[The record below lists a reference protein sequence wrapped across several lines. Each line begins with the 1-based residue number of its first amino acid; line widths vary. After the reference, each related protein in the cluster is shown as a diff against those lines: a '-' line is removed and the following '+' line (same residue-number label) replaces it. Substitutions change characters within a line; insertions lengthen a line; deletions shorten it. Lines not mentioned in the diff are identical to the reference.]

1 MPMKSPTARDPAA
14 LSRRSL
20 LRTSAASAASLVAIP
35 VIAQTAQPAPSGS
48 VSAGSEHWAIKEA
61 GTDRVRLYLWRKPAV
76 ASKGSAVKGTL
87 IFVHGSSMASTP
99 SFDLQV
105 PGQPEYSIMDWF
117 AARGYDTWCVDMEGY
132 GKSDKKRA
140 INSDISTGADDIAAA
155 AQYIRGL
162 TGASKFLLYGISSGS
177 LRVAL
182 FAQRHPELTQRIVL
196 DAFVWTGAGSRTLEQ
211 RRKRLA
217 EYEASNRRKISRETV
232 HGIFTR
238 DHADTA
244 DMAVVDVFADA
255 VLALD
260 DSVPTGTYVDM
271 SKNLPLVDPLRI
283 TAPTLI
289 LRGQYDGIAA
299 FEDITS
305 FFIKLPNPDKQLVV
319 MAGIAHSSLHEK
331 NHLMVNHAMQAFFT
345 QPTPVYRG

>member
-1 MPMKSPTARDPAA
+1 MPSKNPKPQDPIT

-20 LRTSAASAASLVAIP
+20 LRTGAASAASMVPLSGM
-35 VIAQTAQPAPSGS
+35 AQAVRAPSSDAPKGT
-48 VSAGSEHWAIKEA
+48 EHWAVKEV
-61 GTDRVRLYLWRKPAV
+61 GSDRVRLYLWRKSAV
-76 ASKGSAVKGTL
+76 ATSGSAVKGTI

-105 PGQPEYSIMDWF
+105 PGQPEYSVMDWF

-155 AQYIRGL
+155 ARYIKGL
-162 TGASKFLLYGISSGS
+162 TGTDRFLLYGISSGS

-182 FAQRHPELTQRIVL
+182 FAQRHPELVERIVL
-196 DAFVWTGAGSRTLEQ
+196 DAFVWTGEGSRTLEQ

-217 EYEASNRRKISRETV
+217 EYEASHRRKISRQTV
-232 HGIFTR
+232 HSIFTR
-238 DHADTA
+238 DHPDTA
-244 DMAVVDVFADA
+244 DMAVVDVFANA

-271 SKNLPLVDPLRI
+271 SKNLPIVDPLRI
-283 TAPTLI
+283 AAPTLI

-299 FEDITS
+299 FEDISS
-305 FFIKLPNPDKQLVV
+305 FFMKLPNSDKQLVV

-331 NHLMVNHAMQAFFT
+331 NHMLVNHAMHAFFN
-345 QPTPVYRG
+345 QPALVYRG

>member
-1 MPMKSPTARDPAA
+1 MSIELETQTDAGA
-14 LSRRSL
+14 LSRRTL
-20 LRTSAASAASLVAIP
+20 LRSGAAGAASLIP
-35 VIAQTAQPAPSGS
+35 LSAMAQGSKPAASSATAGA
-48 VSAGSEHWAIKEA
+48 EHWATKEA
-61 GTDRVRLYLWRKPAV
+61 GADRVRLYLWRKPPVTAPGV
-76 ASKGSAVKGTL
+76 AARGTL

-117 AARGYDTWCVDMEGY
+117 AGRGYDTWCIDMEGY
-132 GKSDKKRA
+132 GKSDKTRPV
-140 INSDISTGADDIAAA
+140 NSDISNGSDDIAAA
-155 AQYIRGL
+155 AKYIQKL
-162 TGASKFLLYGISSGS
+162 TGTSKFLLYGISSGA

-182 FAQRHPELTQRIVL
+182 FAQRNPELVERVVL
-196 DAFVWTGAGSRTLEQ
+196 DAFVWTGQGSRTLEQ

-217 EYEASNRRKISRETV
+217 DYEASNRRKIDRNTV
-232 HGIFTR
+232 RGIFTR
-238 DHADTA
+238 DHPDTA

-260 DSVPTGTYVDM
+260 NSVPTGTYVDM

-289 LRGQYDGIAA
+289 LRGQYDGIAT
-299 FEDITS
+299 FEDIAN
-305 FFIKLPNPDKQLVV
+305 FFIKLPNSDKQLVV

-331 NHLMVNHAMQAFFT
+331 NHLAVNHAMHAFFS
-345 QPTPVYRG
+345 QPAPVYRG

>member
-1 MPMKSPTARDPAA
+1 MNTKSQLSQLLEQP
-14 LSRRSL
+14 SRRSIML
-20 LRTSAASAASLVAIP
+20 GSLAGAAALMPALASAQDSKPGA
-35 VIAQTAQPAPSGS
+35 AP
-48 VSAGSEHWAIKEA
+48 AGSSHWAIKEA
-61 GTDRVRLYLWRKPAV
+61 GADRVRLYLWRKPAV
-76 ASKGSAVKGTL
+76 TASGSAVKGTL

-155 AQYIRGL
+155 AKYIQGL

-182 FAQRHPELTQRIVL
+182 FAQRHPELTERIVL
-196 DAFVWTGAGSRTLEQ
+196 DAFVWTGEGSRTLEQ

-217 EYEASNRRKISRETV
+217 EYEASNRRKIDRKTV
-232 HGIFTR
+232 RGIFTR
-238 DHADTA
+238 DHAGTSDT
-244 DMAVVDVFADA
+244 AVVDVFVDA

-260 DSVPTGTYVDM
+260 DSAPTGTYVDM
-271 SKNLPLVDPLRI
+271 SKNLPIVDPLRI
-283 TAPTLI
+283 TAPTQI
-289 LRGQYDGIAA
+289 LRGQYDGIAT
-299 FEDITS
+299 FEDVAS

-319 MAGIAHSSLHEK
+319 LAGIAHLSLLEK
-331 NHLMVNHAMQAFFT
+331 NHLAVNHAMHAFFS
-345 QPTPVYRG
+345 QPAPVYQG

>member
-1 MPMKSPTARDPAA
+1 MPSKIPKPQDPAA

-20 LRTSAASAASLVAIP
+20 LRTGAAGAAASLVPLSAL
-35 VIAQTAQPAPSGS
+35 AQTAGPTA
-48 VSAGSEHWAIKEA
+48 AGSSKGTEHWAVKETGA
-61 GTDRVRLYLWRKPAV
+61 DRVRLYLWRKPAV
-76 ASKGSAVKGTL
+76 TASGSAVKGTI

-105 PGQPEYSIMDWF
+105 PGQPEYSVMDWF

-155 AQYIRGL
+155 ARYIKGL
-162 TGASKFLLYGISSGS
+162 TGAGKFLLYGISSGS

-182 FAQRHPELTQRIVL
+182 FAQRQPELVERIVL
-196 DAFVWTGAGSRTLEQ
+196 DAFVWTGEGSRTLEQ

-217 EYEASNRRKISRETV
+217 EYEASNRRKIDRNTV
-232 HGIFTR
+232 RSIFTR

-271 SKNLPLVDPLRI
+271 SKNLPIVDPLRI
-283 TAPTLI
+283 AAPTLI

-305 FFIKLPNPDKQLVV
+305 FFIKLPNSDKQLVV

-331 NHLMVNHAMQAFFT
+331 NHLLVNHAMHAFFS
-345 QPTPVYRG
+345 QPAPVYRG